1 MSFTLLLYS
10 LLFFISVANA
20 FRQFQYRSVKSAL
33 CAHERLPTHFK
44 TRVLQDVRKTF
55 PLFVSSALIAVLRI
69 HPDVAFADEVITRE
83 DVGFIDLNVT
93 EPKITDVCWMD
104 IQIEDSPAVRV
115 EFSLFGQIAP
125 ETARNFRDLCGNTLN
140 FGYRNSDI
148 FRIIERFSVQG
159 GSILPDEMEISP
171 AARGL
176 YGRAA
181 SGEPFPQ
188 ENFRILHSYK
198 EAGVLSMMKVY
209 SFVIFKVL
217 TKRHKAPLLISSVH
231 NLMYRKRKKDI
242 RNGNKQDSRFFITLE
257 PYASWA
263 DDKYVAFGRV
273 TSGMDFFRGL
283 VILPVEPPSNY
294 PKSRVRI
301 INSGIY

>member
-1 MSFTLLLYS
+1 MLYS

-198 EAGVLSMMKVY
+198 EAGVLSMMK
-209 SFVIFKVL
+209 
-217 TKRHKAPLLISSVH
+217 
-231 NLMYRKRKKDI
+231 DI